1 MGWSSEAVAINLEPG
16 SALNPSKRKETAMQL
31 IPLCDVELRYTT
43 LESLDYGT
51 GGQIYGTM
59 EGIVAGESLRGTLR
73 LTNLA
78 QRRPDNVNLP
88 MLRGLL
94 TTDDG
99 ATIYVEM
106 NGIATLRPEDSAR
119 VFVTSFTFRTGDAR
133 YQWLNTTFAVLE
145 GVLDTVGVGSI
156 ARGRA
161 YRCDATVGMVASAP

>member
-1 MGWSSEAVAINLEPG
+1 
-16 SALNPSKRKETAMQL
+16 MQL

-119 VFVTSFTFRTGDAR
+119 VFVTSFTFRTG
-133 YQWLNTTFAVLE
+133 
-145 GVLDTVGVGSI
+145 
-156 ARGRA
+156 
-161 YRCDATVGMVASAP
+161 